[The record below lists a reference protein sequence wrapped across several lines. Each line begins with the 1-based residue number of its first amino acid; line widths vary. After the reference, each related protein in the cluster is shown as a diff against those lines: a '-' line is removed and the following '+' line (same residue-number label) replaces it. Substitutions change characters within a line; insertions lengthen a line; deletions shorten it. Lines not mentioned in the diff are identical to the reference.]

1 MITQKYS
8 KIKFSFV
15 VPVYNVEKYLK
26 RCLNSLLAQDYD
38 NFEIICV
45 NDGSTDNSGQILH
58 EYAAQNPSIKV
69 VEQENQGLG
78 AARNT
83 GVRYVTG
90 DYIWFVDSDDWVE
103 SNSLILLRDYIG
115 NHGLLD
121 MVIFDSYQTTGFSD
135 RNHVLKA
142 LWNRNIDS
150 KKLDIDKYIKLLLC
164 GQGLYSAWCRIYKT
178 DIYKSNPFD
187 FSKGFY
193 EDISQFHLYMNN
205 VKNIG
210 YLKKTLYNYYYNS
223 NSIMRQSDSRILD
236 MFKQISHIGGLFEDN
251 RNFKCE
257 FSFFKVRGVVDT
269 FNKINGNDSNL
280 KTLFFQLISENPSL
294 IEWSFWQAVDVPFKT
309 KVRNLLSIVLIKT
322 KMKFYA

>member
-1 MITQKYS
+1 MVTQKNN

-26 RCLNSLLAQDYD
+26 RCLNSLLTQDYD

-45 NDGSTDNSGQILH
+45 NDGSTDNSGKILH
-58 EYAAQNPSIKV
+58 EYAVQQPSIKV

-103 SNSLILLRDYIG
+103 SNSLILLKDYIG
-115 NHGLLD
+115 NHGHMD
-121 MVIFDSYQTTGFSD
+121 MIIFDSYQTTGLSD
-135 RNHVLKA
+135 RNHILRA
-142 LWNRNIDS
+142 LYNNIGS
-150 KKLDIDKYIKLLLC
+150 KNLDIDKYIRLLLC

-178 DIYKSNPFD
+178 DIYKLYPFE
-187 FSKGFY
+187 FPKGFY
-193 EDISQFHLYMNN
+193 EDISQFYLYMNN
-205 VKNIG
+205 VRKVG
-210 YLKKTLYNYYYNS
+210 YLNKTLYNYYYNS

-236 MFKQISHIGGLFEDN
+236 MFKQISHIGSLFEENHDF
-251 RNFKCE
+251 RCE

-269 FNKINGNDSNL
+269 YNKIKGNDSYL
-280 KTLFFQLISENPSL
+280 KALFFKLIAERPSL
-294 IEWSFWQAVDVPFKT
+294 INWSFLQANDAPLKT
-309 KVRNLLSIVLIKT
+309 KIRNLLSIILIKF
-322 KMKFYA
+322 KFYA